1 MTEPGTLSHGTG
13 GALQISVDAEKY
25 RIEAEDL
32 KNLLFYGRV
41 IPITQDRSRTTPG
54 GILASEK
61 RLAAGCDGRNVR
73 SLSTEGAGQELE
85 KPGGFRVVIEG
96 HAAMNA
102 SGKAVMLHT
111 RVGSYI
117 IPLVSFQRVARGE
130 AISAPLFP
138 LVPGVTG

>member
-1 MTEPGTLSHGTG
+1 MNEPGTLSYGTSG
-13 GALQISVDAEKY
+13 TLHISVDAEKY
-25 RIEAEDL
+25 RIEADDL

-41 IPITQDRSRTTPG
+41 SPICEDRSRTTPG
-54 GILASEK
+54 GILVSEI
-61 RLAAGCDGRNVR
+61 
-73 SLSTEGAGQELE
+73 S
-85 KPGGFRVVIEG
+85 IEG

-111 RVGSYI
+111 RGGSYI

>member
-1 MTEPGTLSHGTG
+1 MTEPGTLSYSAG
-13 GALQISVDAEKY
+13 GALRITIEAEHY
-25 RIEAEDL
+25 RIEAGDL
-32 KNLLFYGRV
+32 RGLLFYGRV
-41 IPITQDRSRTTPG
+41 IPICEDRSQTTP
-54 GILASEK
+54 
-61 RLAAGCDGRNVR
+61 DGV
-73 SLSTEGAGQELE
+73 S
-85 KPGGFRVVIEG
+85 IEG

-111 RVGSYI
+111 RVGSFI

>member
-1 MTEPGTLSHGTG
+1 MNEPGTLSHGTG
-13 GALQISVDAEKY
+13 GALHISVDAERY
-25 RIEAEDL
+25 RIEPEDL

-41 IPITQDRSRTTPG
+41 IPICEDRSRTTPG
-54 GILASEK
+54 GILVSEK
-61 RLAAGCDGRNVR
+61 RLAAG
-73 SLSTEGAGQELE
+73 QELE
-85 KPGGFRVVIEG
+85 KPSGFRVSIEG

-117 IPLVSFQRVARGE
+117 IPLISFQRVARGE

>member
-1 MTEPGTLSHGTG
+1 MTEIGTLSYGSVRRSIRTG
-13 GALQISVDAEKY
+13 AGAPSGATCGALQIAVDAERY
-25 RIEAEDL
+25 LIEGEDL
-32 KNLLFYGRV
+32 KNLLFYGRAV
-41 IPITQDRSRTTPG
+41 PISEDRSQTTPG
-54 GILASEK
+54 GILVSDVA
-61 RLAAGCDGRNVR
+61 
-73 SLSTEGAGQELE
+73 
-85 KPGGFRVVIEG
+85 IEG

-111 RVGSYI
+111 RAGSYI

>member
-13 GALQISVDAEKY
+13 GALHISVDAEKY
-25 RIEAEDL
+25 RIEAEDAR
-32 KNLLFYGRV
+32 NLLFYGRI
-41 IPITQDRSRTTPG
+41 IPITEDRSRMTPG
-54 GILASEK
+54 GILASET
-61 RLAAGCDGRNVR
+61 A
-73 SLSTEGAGQELE
+73 
-85 KPGGFRVVIEG
+85 IEG

-117 IPLVSFQRVARGE
+117 IPLVSLQRVARGE

-138 LVPGVTG
+138 LIPGVTG

>member
-13 GALQISVDAEKY
+13 GALRIAVDVERY

-32 KNLLFYGRV
+32 RNLLFSGRV

-54 GILASEK
+54 GILASET
-61 RLAAGCDGRNVR
+61 A
-73 SLSTEGAGQELE
+73 
-85 KPGGFRVVIEG
+85 IEG
-96 HAAMNA
+96 HATLNA
-102 SGKAVMLHT
+102 SGKAVVLHT

-138 LVPGVTG
+138 LIPGVTS

>member
-1 MTEPGTLSHGTG
+1 MTEIGTLSYGSS
-13 GALQISVDAEKY
+13 GALRISIDAERY
-25 RIEAEDL
+25 RIEATDL

-41 IPITQDRSRTTPG
+41 VPITGDRTT
-54 GILASEK
+54 ASGV
-61 RLAAGCDGRNVR
+61 A
-73 SLSTEGAGQELE
+73 
-85 KPGGFRVVIEG
+85 IEG

-138 LVPGVTG
+138 LIPGVV

>member
-1 MTEPGTLSHGTG
+1 MTEPGTLTHGAG
-13 GALQISVDAEKY
+13 GALHISVDAERY

-32 KNLLFYGRV
+32 KSLLFYGRI
-41 IPITQDRSRTTPG
+41 IPIIEVRSRMTTD
-54 GILASEK
+54 GILVSEI
-61 RLAAGCDGRNVR
+61 A
-73 SLSTEGAGQELE
+73 
-85 KPGGFRVVIEG
+85 IEG
-96 HAAMNA
+96 HAAMNT

-138 LVPGVTG
+138 HLPEVGL

>member
-1 MTEPGTLSHGTG
+1 MVRRTG
-13 GALQISVDAEKY
+13 AGAPKVRL
-25 RIEAEDL
+25 L
-32 KNLLFYGRV
+32 KNLLFYGRAV
-41 IPITQDRSRTTPG
+41 PISEDRSQMTPG
-54 GILASEK
+54 GILVREK

-85 KPGGFRVVIEG
+85 KPEGFRVAMLPQERSTRSQRLRVAIEG

>member
-1 MTEPGTLSHGTG
+1 MTEPGTLSHSAG
-13 GALQISVDAEKY
+13 GALHIAVDAEHY

-32 KNLLFYGRV
+32 KSLLFYGRV
-41 IPITQDRSRTTPG
+41 IPITEDRSRTISG
-54 GILASEK
+54 GILVSEV
-61 RLAAGCDGRNVR
+61 A
-73 SLSTEGAGQELE
+73 
-85 KPGGFRVVIEG
+85 IEG

-117 IPLVSFQRVARGE
+117 VPLISFQRVARGE

-138 LVPGVTG
+138 LIPGVTG

>member
-1 MTEPGTLSHGTG
+1 MTETGTLSCGTG
-13 GALQISVDAEKY
+13 GALQIAVEAERY
-25 RIEAEDL
+25 RIEAEDA
-32 KNLLFYGRV
+32 KSLLFYGRV
-41 IPITQDRSRTTPG
+41 VPITGDRTT
-54 GILASEK
+54 ASGV
-61 RLAAGCDGRNVR
+61 A
-73 SLSTEGAGQELE
+73 
-85 KPGGFRVVIEG
+85 IEG

-138 LVPGVTG
+138 LIPGVV